1 MPLLS
6 LDSRVRVRAAAA
18 SLLVACLRLLEERQQ
33 QQRATY
39 LLTTRNRNSH
49 NNDRSGCAW
58 DYHHRLGRSLRFPL
72 RPRRY

>member
-6 LDSRVRVRAAAA
+6 LDSRVRIRAAAT

-33 QQRATY
+33 QRAF
-39 LLTTRNRNSH
+39 LTTRRMISGNSGH
-49 NNDRSGCAW
+49 CCW